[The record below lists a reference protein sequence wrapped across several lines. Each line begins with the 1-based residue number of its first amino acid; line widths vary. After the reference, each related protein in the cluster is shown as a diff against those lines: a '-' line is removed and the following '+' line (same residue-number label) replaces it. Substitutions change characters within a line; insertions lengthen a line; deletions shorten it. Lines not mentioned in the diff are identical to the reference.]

1 MTKVWG
7 NILKILWFE
16 TDFYGEELYL
26 PVGRKEV
33 FEVEEIIWANIL
45 RMESTGKAP
54 VTRLKDRYRWWKR
67 EGRRKEQR
75 DSEKFSL
82 STSQIGEKHCGNSVT
97 W

>member
-33 FEVEEIIWANIL
+33 YEVEEII
-45 RMESTGKAP
+45 
-54 VTRLKDRYRWWKR
+54 
-67 EGRRKEQR
+67 
-75 DSEKFSL
+75 
-82 STSQIGEKHCGNSVT
+82 
-97 W
+97 